1 MESYDRDSGLVTFR
15 GFFPPFLAILVSCEM
30 FLLFIN
36 REIKIT
42 QTQNIIFVL
51 KLCLTPVSVDL
62 MLKFNMCNPWI
73 WRIFPS
79 GFIYDL
85 FLACRSV
92 DVVSLIKARFH
103 WLRGGPNLI

>member
-36 REIKIT
+36 REIRIT

-85 FLACRSV
+85 FWRV
-92 DVVSLIKARFH
+92 GR
-103 WLRGGPNLI
+103 WM